1 MKSSCQEMNRPS
13 KYWATVGRCAASSIL
28 SGKYLA
34 RIQREHTNHYATI
47 VPTSAKSRNQL
58 LDARGHQ
65 WDNSTHSGSIF
76 QSHSCFAGGCSH
88 GHCDGGKKRPHAET
102 AQGKGSATF
111 HRRQMAR

>member
-13 KYWATVGRCAASSIL
+13 KTWATVGRCAAASIL
-28 SGKYLA
+28 SGKHLT
-34 RIQREHTNHYATI
+34 RIRREHTNHYATI

-76 QSHSCFAGGCSH
+76 NLTHVLQEDVRMATATAE
-88 GHCDGGKKRPHAET
+88 KKGRTLKPP
-102 AQGKGSATF
+102 KVKD
-111 HRRQMAR
+111 